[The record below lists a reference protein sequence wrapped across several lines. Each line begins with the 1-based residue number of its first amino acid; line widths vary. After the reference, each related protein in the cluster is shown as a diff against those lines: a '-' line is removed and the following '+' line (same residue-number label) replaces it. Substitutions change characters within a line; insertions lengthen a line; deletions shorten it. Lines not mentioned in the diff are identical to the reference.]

1 MEPIQQIDNPNL
13 RPIIGNNPIS
23 IPNTNVNRISG
34 PSAIS
39 TIDRPNV
46 RSIEAP
52 VVRGL
57 EVPII
62 DAPNTAIKYPVINV
76 PTQAEFDAAVKAER
90 EKQIS
95 TTEKNKEDKEEKT
108 RGLPDSKPPELPAA
122 VQQLTQ
128 TPVTTPV
135 VEVPADKPQPTF
147 TVLGADINLP
157 DPSLVATAGAVAVV
171 TTAAT
176 IVSTTVLNAL
186 KNAAEPIIKEAT
198 KNKFKIKIKHVKP
211 VLHYVLAEE
220 GHINIFEYSADG
232 TRLVEQ
238 IDNVEQ
244 YIRDQVEINALYE
257 IDNKI
262 IIDDVIADKFTKEG
276 KERFKPL
283 FAPAKKIAKKLSARL
298 SF

>member
-1 MEPIQQIDNPNL
+1 MEIKPIELQSKDI
-13 RPIIGNNPIS
+13 RIG
-23 IPNTNVNRISG
+23 G
-34 PSAIS
+34 PSIIP
-39 TIDRPNV
+39 TIDPPV
-46 RSIEAP
+46 VQQTQVP
-52 VVRGL
+52 VVRGIAL
-57 EVPII
+57 PVFDMP
-62 DAPNTAIKYPVINV
+62 DTSIKYPVINV
-76 PTQAEFDAAVKAER
+76 PTQEEFDAAVKAEK
-90 EKQIS
+90 EKQ
-95 TTEKNKEDKEEKT
+95 TQEQQEKT
-108 RGLPDSKPPELPAA
+108 RGLPDATPPPQLPQV
-122 VQQLTQ
+122 VQTPPTQ
-128 TPVTTPV
+128 TSTQVA
-135 VEVPADKPQPTF
+135 EIPAETKPQPTF
-147 TVLGADINLP
+147 SVYGVDVNLP

-262 IIDDVIADKFTKEG
+262 IIDDVISDKFTKEG